1 MSFLPQHLPVEIE
14 TGRTRATQNLSLP
27 RPSFAL
33 SVQTAW
39 TGPSRC
45 RRWWFSQA
53 SPGRSVGFP
62 KFHLQGIDYPAEN
75 ETLQWEMTSI
85 ENLHMIRNMEVLVGT
100 SSLNAG
106 LSIAMITRGVII
118 GIIGLF
124 RPSTLP
130 LKPPSEAQLLVLRG
144 PR

>member
-1 MSFLPQHLPVEIE
+1 
-14 TGRTRATQNLSLP
+14 
-27 RPSFAL
+27 
-33 SVQTAW
+33 
-39 TGPSRC
+39 
-45 RRWWFSQA
+45 
-53 SPGRSVGFP
+53 VGFP

-124 RPSTLP
+124 RPC
-130 LKPPSEAQLLVLRG
+130 LL
-144 PR
+144 